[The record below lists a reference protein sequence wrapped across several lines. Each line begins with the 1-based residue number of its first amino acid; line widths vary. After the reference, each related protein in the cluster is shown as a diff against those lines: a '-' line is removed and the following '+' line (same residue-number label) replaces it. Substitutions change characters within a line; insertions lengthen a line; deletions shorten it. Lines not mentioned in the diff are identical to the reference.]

1 MSTLA
6 IVLLIVGVL
15 VVLLAVG
22 GFIAVR
28 RRMADTED
36 EFRRRVDQANN
47 DLAAAHAADNGWN
60 PERLDAAARAA
71 FAGKGSGEEIKR
83 IELIQVIDKPG
94 TEEDE
99 AVFHVETDAG
109 TQTVT
114 LSRRGDDWI
123 PR

>member
-6 IVLLIVGVL
+6 IILLIVCVL

-28 RRMADTED
+28 RRLANTDE
-36 EFRRRVDQANN
+36 EFRRRVDQANH
-47 DLAAAHAADNGWN
+47 DLAAAHAADNGWA
-60 PERLDAAARAA
+60 PGRLDQAARSAFAARAP
-71 FAGKGSGEEIKR
+71 GEEIKR
-83 IELIQVIDKPG
+83 IELVQVVDKPG

-99 AVFHVETDAG
+99 AVFHVETGAG
-109 TQTVT
+109 AQTIT